1 MVKVKCGAITK
12 EISEGALKWYL
23 MAGWKVIESK
33 KTSKKEIEVI
43 NDKTDTKEITTP

>member
-23 MAGWKVIESK
+23 MAGWKVIDK
-33 KTSKKEIEVI
+33 KTTKKEVEVK
-43 NDKTDTKEITTP
+43 NDKTDTKEIIAP